1 MRILLSNL
9 LLQSFCYFCAST
21 MNWTSIKEIISTK
34 VVGVAGCGGLGSNAA
49 MSLARVGIR
58 NFVLADFDVVEESN
72 LNRQYYFRTQLGK
85 KKVFELAGN
94 IRLVNHEINIE
105 CHDIYLDPTNVPAV
119 FSSCDLIIEAF
130 DKAEAKQMLVETVLA
145 HWPDKPLILG
155 VGMAGTGNFNLI
167 RQHQWDK
174 NIYVCGDSVTE
185 ISDENPPLA
194 PRVCIVA
201 NMQANLA
208 LELLLQGH

>member
-1 MRILLSNL
+1 
-9 LLQSFCYFCAST
+9 

-34 VVGVAGCGGLGSNAA
+34 VVGIAGCGGLGSNAA

-72 LNRQYYFRTQLGK
+72 LNRQYYFRAQLGK

-119 FSSCDLIIEAF
+119 FGSCDLIIEAF

-201 NMQANLA
+201 NMQANLT
-208 LELLLQGH
+208 LELLLQGK

>member
-1 MRILLSNL
+1 
-9 LLQSFCYFCAST
+9 
-21 MNWTSIKEIISTK
+21 MNWVTIKEKISNK
-34 VVGVAGCGGLGSNAA
+34 VVGIAGCGGLGSNAA

-72 LNRQYYFRTQLGK
+72 LNRQYYFRSQIGK
-85 KKVFELAGN
+85 KKVDALAEN
-94 IRLVNHEINIE
+94 IKLLDETISIVR
-105 CHDIYLDPTNVPAV
+105 HDLRLDPVNMPEI
-119 FSSCDLIIEAF
+119 FGSCHLIIEAF
-130 DKAEAKQMLVETVLA
+130 DRAEAKQMLVETVLA

-167 RQHQWDK
+167 RQEQWDK

-201 NMQANLA
+201 NMQANLT
-208 LELLLQGH
+208 LELLLQGK

>member
-1 MRILLSNL
+1 
-9 LLQSFCYFCAST
+9 
-21 MNWTSIKEIISTK
+21 MNWTTIKEKIATK
-34 VVGVAGCGGLGSNAA
+34 VVGIAGCGGLGSNAA

-72 LNRQYYFRTQLGK
+72 LNRQYYFRHQIGS
-85 KKVFELAGN
+85 KKVFELAKN
-94 IRLVNHEINIE
+94 IHAVDSSIHVT
-105 CHDIYLDPTNVPAV
+105 CHDILLTHENLPGV

-145 HWPDKPLILG
+145 IWPDKPLILG
-155 VGMAGTGNFNLI
+155 VGMAGTGSFHLI
-167 RQHQWDK
+167 RQEQWDS
-174 NIYVCGDSVTE
+174 NVYVCGDSETE
-185 ISDENPPLA
+185 ISDDNPPLA

-208 LELLLQGH
+208 LELLLGGK